1 MKNEVLTCV
10 ICQGDIEHQKT
21 PEGQVFWNR
30 GHNAEPVAKGSC
42 CGECN
47 ENRVIPARLLKSFGV
62 GI

>member
-21 PEGQVFWNR
+21 PEGEVFWNR
-30 GHNAEPVAKGSC
+30 GHNAEPVAEGSC

-47 ENRVIPARLLKSFGV
+47 EKRVIPARMLQSFGI
-62 GI
+62 GK